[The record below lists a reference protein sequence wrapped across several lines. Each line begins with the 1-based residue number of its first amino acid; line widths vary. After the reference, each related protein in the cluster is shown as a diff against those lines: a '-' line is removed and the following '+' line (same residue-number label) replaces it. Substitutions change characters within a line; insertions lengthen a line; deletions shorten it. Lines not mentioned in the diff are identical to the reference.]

1 MALRRLSTSS
11 IQTNGK
17 SSKLWDQ
24 TTFQSGMFALA
35 TVSLGTSTSTIT
47 FADIPQDY
55 THLQIRYG
63 LAHSA
68 PGTGPS
74 SFTLRFNSDSTAGN
88 YSWHKMSGD
97 GATAIAGASTS
108 ATGIGIAGRYAI
120 STGDIQAAGTVDIL
134 DYKST
139 TKVKT
144 IRNLGGFDTNGAGTV
159 TFSSGI
165 YSPVLSTT
173 PAPTAITSI
182 TITLGMYSYYANG
195 IVALYGIKSA

>member
-1 MALRRLSTSS
+1 
-11 IQTNGK
+11 
-17 SSKLWDQ
+17 
-24 TTFQSGMFALA
+24 MFALA
-35 TVSLGTSTSTIT
+35 TVSLGTATGTIT

-68 PGTGPS
+68 PGTGA
-74 SFTLRFNSDSTAGN
+74 TTLILRFNSDSTSGN
-88 YSWHKMSGD
+88 YKNHELKGD
-97 GATAIAGASTS
+97 GASATANAGSS
-108 ATGIGIAGRYAI
+108 ATGIQMPGRYAI
-120 STGDIQAAGTVDIL
+120 SQDFIQAAGIVDIL
-134 DYKST
+134 DYTST

-165 YSPVLSTT
+165 YSPGLSTT

-182 TITLGMYSYYANG
+182 TITLATYTYYANG